1 MMDISVIE
9 RFKNGEG
16 LKGICIKDSHMHIG
30 RIYHLPFCSDT
41 DTMTKD
47 MKRFSI
53 TEGLISCIL
62 KYNEREPENDYV
74 LQTVQKYAGIL
85 KGQIFFSPTVHGD
98 PREMVEKY
106 FKTVLFR
113 GIKIHPEI
121 NGLPADHKGYYPLYE
136 IAGFYGL
143 PVLLHTWTLN
153 NDILPVAKLAAEF
166 PDTVFVMGH
175 MGGKEQACFEACLDI
190 VKKYDNVYADTAL
203 SWSYPGRL
211 EYAVNKVSSE
221 KILFGSDAN
230 WNSMPASLA
239 RVLYAKISCSQMEH
253 ILYRNYDRLY
263 GA

>member
-1 MMDISVIE
+1 
-9 RFKNGEG
+9 
-16 LKGICIKDSHMHIG
+16 
-30 RIYHLPFCSDT
+30 
-41 DTMTKD
+41 
-47 MKRFSI
+47 
-53 TEGLISCIL
+53 
-62 KYNEREPENDYV
+62 
-74 LQTVQKYAGIL
+74 
-85 KGQIFFSPTVHGD
+85 
-98 PREMVEKY
+98 
-106 FKTVLFR
+106 
-113 GIKIHPEI
+113 
-121 NGLPADHKGYYPLYE
+121 
-136 IAGFYGL
+136 
-143 PVLLHTWTLN
+143 
-153 NDILPVAKLAAEF
+153 LAAEF